1 MYDSY
6 ERDTVCFK
14 TLFEYLSND
23 FVQDFEA
30 KTRRKVESEIQSA
43 RKEFKSLDGSH
54 LLGRLGTVRNNMF
67 AHTSPNVDRN
77 QVATYGH
84 AENLLKRILPMLN
97 SLNSAIGG
105 KAEPYDKIK
114 EY

>member
-1 MYDSY
+1 
-6 ERDTVCFK
+6 
-14 TLFEYLSND
+14 
-23 FVQDFEA
+23 
-30 KTRRKVESEIQSA
+30 
-43 RKEFKSLDGSH
+43 
-54 LLGRLGTVRNNMF
+54 MF